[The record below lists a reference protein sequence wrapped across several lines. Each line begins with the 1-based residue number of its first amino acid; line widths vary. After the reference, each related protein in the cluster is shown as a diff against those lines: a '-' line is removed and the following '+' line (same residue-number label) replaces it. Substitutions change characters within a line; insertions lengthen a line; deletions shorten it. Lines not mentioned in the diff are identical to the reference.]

1 MLCHYRVHHVQGRVF
16 KLNLIDVQI
25 LDVLFCILLIVSN
38 ALLTTI
44 IFYHKFYISTHIRV
58 PCLFNGV
65 LMLKLVK
72 KSVCTKIKTCNSSI
86 YFILFIKLRTI
97 GYI

>member
-25 LDVLFCILLIVSN
+25 LAVLFCILLIV
-38 ALLTTI
+38 LKTTI
-44 IFYHKFYISTHIRV
+44 IFYHKFYIYTHIRV
-58 PCLFNGV
+58 PCLFYGV

-72 KSVCTKIKTCNSSI
+72 KSVCTKIKTCNSRI
-86 YFILFIKLRTI
+86 YLFYL
-97 GYI
+97 

>member
-25 LDVLFCILLIVSN
+25 LAVLFCILLIV
-38 ALLTTI
+38 LKTTI
-44 IFYHKFYISTHIRV
+44 IFYHKFYIYTHIRV

-72 KSVCTKIKTCNSSI
+72 KSVCTKIKTCNSRI
-86 YFILFIKLRTI
+86 YLF
-97 GYI
+97 YF